1 MKLEKVL
8 MTKKDIYIHLGY
20 KNMDAIYRKILT
32 EPILK
37 ELGFNSLK
45 EFKRIKQFDLQQTR
59 KLKNFLVELKPV
71 EK

>member
-20 KNMDAIYRKILT
+20 KNMDNIYKKILT
-32 EPILK
+32 ENKIK
-37 ELGFNSLK
+37 ELGFSSLRD
-45 EFKRIKQFDLQQTR
+45 FKRIKIFDLEQTR
-59 KLKNFLVELKPV
+59 KLRDFLVEVKPS